1 VHMNSNDNTHI
12 RRDTP
17 AARRAGTVMTGLVVA
32 AALISACAGGS
43 KNPGVANLGSTSST
57 TAAPAVSL
65 GGGDSGRGPADP
77 AFQEQQLKFA
87 RCMQAHGITNF
98 PDSGGISINSG
109 IDPNSAQFQAAQR
122 ACQSL
127 LPGLAQTPSQKA
139 AANTAALEFAQCMR
153 SHGIPNFPDPNGQ
166 GVIDM
171 TGVNIRLDSPQN
183 RNAMQACQ
191 ALDNGFMMFQ
201 GNPGN
206 PSGTP
211 TK

>member
-1 VHMNSNDNTHI
+1 MHTKLTNDTHT
-12 RRDTP
+12 RGDKP
-17 AARRAGTVMTGLVVA
+17 KAARRAGAVITVVVA
-32 AALISACAGGS
+32 AALTGCAGGPRKS
-43 KNPGVANLGSTSST
+43 GVASLGSTSLT
-57 TAAPAVSL
+57 TAAQPVPL
-65 GGGDSGRGPADP
+65 GGGGRGPADP
-77 AFQEQQLKFA
+77 AFQAQQLKFA

-139 AANTAALEFAQCMR
+139 AANTAALKFAQCMR

-171 TGVNIRLDSPQN
+171 TGVNISLDSPQN
-183 RNAMQACQ
+183 RSAMQACQ
-191 ALDNGFMMFQ
+191 ALDNGFMLFQ
-201 GNPGN
+201 GNPGG

-211 TK
+211 SK